1 MDQQQ
6 QVIEDTAH
14 SSVPTPVHTVI
25 LTIITVLEIKHIS
38 EITDTTY
45 ADGSTK
51 QDRHERSEI
60 NISIDRDDFTEAPQA
75 EV

>member
-25 LTIITVLEIKHIS
+25 LTTVTVLEIKHIS

-45 ADGSTK
+45 ADTYADG
-51 QDRHERSEI
+51 
-60 NISIDRDDFTEAPQA
+60 
-75 EV
+75 